1 MRHLSLHSARGG
13 VCRGLL
19 IRSSARLVTCNGRR
33 VGKKHEARHENLKG
47 YALDATRCAF
57 SRCDRF
63 ACFEVRWSSDA
74 PCDCVLVLCCVYG
87 YVFFVLVRCGGGRIR
102 VLTPHNMR
110 YAAPHRSAW
119 RGTARSQQCPCGGM
133 CGGRRTSSIQRAGSQ
148 SMTFLCPRATAFST
162 RISGRGV
169 GRVGPWTDRLAHHHY
184 AHLEHGRHVTTDS
197 MHHINRLPVQTPRRL

>member
-1 MRHLSLHSARGG
+1 MNPNPSTGLEPTTPPAQIVLPDHWTTPSPASGG
-13 VCRGLL
+13 
-19 IRSSARLVTCNGRR
+19 GRR
-33 VGKKHEARHENLKG
+33 VRPW
-47 YALDATRCAF
+47 T
-57 SRCDRF
+57 DRI
-63 ACFEVRWSSDA
+63 S
-74 PCDCVLVLCCVYG
+74 
-87 YVFFVLVRCGGGRIR
+87 

-110 YAAPHRSAW
+110 HEAPHRSAW